1 MTGDDPSD
9 AFDPVAFL
17 ETAVQHASH
26 ENVGPMRESL
36 CETLEAHGVDP
47 RVDDAGNVLASRG
60 ASAAEAETHVV
71 LNTHIDTVSPHVPFE
86 RDGNAPEADGGDVIR
101 GRGSCDAK
109 GPLAA
114 LLAAFFAV
122 EPTDGRVTLAVTP
135 DEEVLSTGAYA
146 LVSGDDAPT
155 RDADAVIVG
164 EPTDL
169 DVCTAAKGRFQG
181 TIHLSGANAHAAE
194 PESGINAVA
203 ALESVL
209 AAIRTFDERDDAPPT
224 HPQLGA
230 ATLTPTVV
238 EGGEAT
244 NQVPADC
251 ALTVDR
257 RSVPPETADEFHEAL
272 TAHLRAAI
280 PDDVGLEFRFTDRP
294 TPFLEAWDTDPVL
307 AACDLLRENDL
318 QVSIVNHFLAEADVR
333 DILGCER
340 VGVAS
345 DGLFGGKPHPRVYG
359 TFPRVLGH
367 YARDENL
374 LSLEEAV
381 RKMTALPAR
390 AMGLQRK
397 GLVRPG
403 MDADLVVFD
412 PEVVASPATFEHPE
426 QYPRGISHVVVNG
439 EFVVRDGAE
448 TDARPGTPIRT

>member
-1 MTGDDPSD
+1 MTGDSAADGAASA
-9 AFDPVAFL
+9 AFDPIGFL
-17 ETAVQHASH
+17 EAAVQHPSH
-26 ENVGPMRESL
+26 EDVGPMREYL
-36 CETLEAHGVDP
+36 CETLEAHGVEP

-60 ASAAEAETHVV
+60 QPSGDAETHVV

-86 RDGNAPEADGGDVIR
+86 RDADGPEADGGDVIR

-122 EPTDGRVTLAVTP
+122 EPTDGRVTLAITP

-155 RDADAVIVG
+155 RDADAMIVG

-194 PESGINAVA
+194 PDTGINAVA
-203 ALESVL
+203 ALEDAL
-209 AAIRTFDERDDAPPT
+209 AAIRTFGERDDAPPT

-272 TAHLRAAI
+272 TAHLRAAV

-294 TPFLEAWDTDPVL
+294 TPFLEAWDTDPDAAVVRTLADAAGGDVRPFTAATEASYFAADAPTVVFGPGVL
-307 AACDLLRENDL
+307 ADDEGAVAHAPREYV
-318 QVSIVNHFLAEADVR
+318 QVAAVREA
-333 DILGCER
+333 
-340 VGVAS
+340 AQ
-345 DGLFGGKPHPRVYG
+345 
-359 TFPRVLGH
+359 
-367 YARDENL
+367 A
-374 LSLEEAV
+374 LEETLA
-381 RKMTALPAR
+381 AL
-390 AMGLQRK
+390 
-397 GLVRPG
+397 
-403 MDADLVVFD
+403 
-412 PEVVASPATFEHPE
+412 VA
-426 QYPRGISHVVVNG
+426 
-439 EFVVRDGAE
+439 
-448 TDARPGTPIRT
+448 

>member
-1 MTGDDPSD
+1 MTGAD
-9 AFDPVAFL
+9 ASAADSFDPIAFL
-17 ETAVQHASH
+17 EDAVQHASH
-26 ENVGPMRESL
+26 EDVGPMREFL
-36 CETLEAHGVDP
+36 CETLADRGLEA
-47 RVDDAGNVLASRG
+47 RVDDGGTVLAARG
-60 ASAAEAETHVV
+60 PPAADTETHVV

-86 RDGNAPEADGGDVIR
+86 RDENAPEADGGGVIR

-114 LLAAFFAV
+114 ILAAFFAV
-122 EPTDGRVTLAVTP
+122 EPTDDRVTLAITP

-146 LVSGDDAPT
+146 LVSGEESPT

-194 PESGINAVA
+194 PETGTNAVA

-209 AAIRTFDERDDAPPT
+209 AAIRTFDERDDAPPA

-272 TAHLRAAI
+272 TAHLRAAV

-294 TPFLEAWDTDPVL
+294 TPFLEAWDTDPDARVVQTLADASGGDVRPFTAATEASYFAAEAPTVVFGPGVL
-307 AACDLLRENDL
+307 ADDEGAVAHAPREY
-318 QVSIVNHFLAEADVR
+318 VEVADVR
-333 DILGCER
+333 
-340 VGVAS
+340 A
-345 DGLFGGKPHPRVYG
+345 
-359 TFPRVLGH
+359 
-367 YARDENL
+367 A
-374 LSLEEAV
+374 
-381 RKMTALPAR
+381 AR
-390 AMGLQRK
+390 AIETTLSE
-397 GLVRPG
+397 LV
-403 MDADLVVFD
+403 A
-412 PEVVASPATFEHPE
+412 
-426 QYPRGISHVVVNG
+426 
-439 EFVVRDGAE
+439 
-448 TDARPGTPIRT
+448 

>member
-1 MTGDDPSD
+1 MTGDDPTSGER
-9 AFDPVAFL
+9 FDPVAFL

-26 ENVGPMRESL
+26 EDVGPMREYL

-60 ASAAEAETHVV
+60 QPRAEAETHVV

-86 RDGNAPEADGGDVIR
+86 RDADGAEADGGDVIR

-114 LLAAFFAV
+114 LLSAFFAV
-122 EPTDGRVTLAVTP
+122 EPTDGRVTLAITP

-146 LVSGDDAPT
+146 LVSGDESPT

-181 TIHLSGANAHAAE
+181 TVHLSGANAHAAE
-194 PESGINAVA
+194 PDTGINAVA
-203 ALESVL
+203 ALEETL

-272 TAHLRAAI
+272 TAHLRRAI
-280 PDDVGLEFRFTDRP
+280 PDDVDLEFRFTDRP
-294 TPFLEAWDTDPVL
+294 TPFLEAWDTGPDADVAETLADAAGGEIRPFTAATEASYFAADAPTVVFGPGVL
-307 AACDLLRENDL
+307 ADGEGAVAHAPREY
-318 QVSIVNHFLAEADVR
+318 VRVAAVREA
-333 DILGCER
+333 
-340 VGVAS
+340 
-345 DGLFGGKPHPRVYG
+345 
-359 TFPRVLGH
+359 
-367 YARDENL
+367 ARA
-374 LSLEEAV
+374 LEEAL
-381 RKMTALPAR
+381 TALLA
-390 AMGLQRK
+390 
-397 GLVRPG
+397 
-403 MDADLVVFD
+403 
-412 PEVVASPATFEHPE
+412 
-426 QYPRGISHVVVNG
+426 
-439 EFVVRDGAE
+439 
-448 TDARPGTPIRT
+448 

>member
-1 MTGDDPSD
+1 VTGDESSAD

-26 ENVGPMRESL
+26 EDVGPMREYL
-36 CETLEAHGVDP
+36 CETLETHGVDP

-60 ASAAEAETHVV
+60 QPRAEAETHVV

-86 RDGNAPEADGGDVIR
+86 RDGDASEANGGDVIR

-122 EPTDGRVTLAVTP
+122 EPTDSRVTLAVTP

-146 LVSGDDAPT
+146 LVSGDDSPT

-194 PESGINAVA
+194 PETGVNAVA
-203 ALESVL
+203 ALEDVL
-209 AAIRTFDERDDAPPT
+209 ASIRTFDERDDAPPT

-294 TPFLEAWDTDPVL
+294 TPFLEAWDTDPDADVAKTLADASGGERRPFTAATEASYFAADAPTVVFGPGVL
-307 AACDLLRENDL
+307 ADDEGAVAHAPREY
-318 QVSIVNHFLAEADVR
+318 VRVAAVREAA
-333 DILGCER
+333 G
-340 VGVAS
+340 A
-345 DGLFGGKPHPRVYG
+345 
-359 TFPRVLGH
+359 
-367 YARDENL
+367 
-374 LSLEEAV
+374 LEETLA
-381 RKMTALPAR
+381 AL
-390 AMGLQRK
+390 L
-397 GLVRPG
+397 
-403 MDADLVVFD
+403 
-412 PEVVASPATFEHPE
+412 E
-426 QYPRGISHVVVNG
+426 
-439 EFVVRDGAE
+439 
-448 TDARPGTPIRT
+448 